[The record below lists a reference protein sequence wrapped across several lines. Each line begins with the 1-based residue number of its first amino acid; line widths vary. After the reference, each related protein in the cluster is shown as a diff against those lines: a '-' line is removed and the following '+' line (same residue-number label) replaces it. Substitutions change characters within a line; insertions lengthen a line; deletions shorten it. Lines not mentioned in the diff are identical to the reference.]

1 MVTTNLGTSMK
12 ALFVEL
18 PAFERYRESYLT
30 DDEFRSFQIMLLKNP
45 LCGDVIQHT
54 GGLRKVRFSDSKRNK
69 GKRGGTR
76 IIYYWYLEK
85 SQFLLFTIYGKNV
98 ADDLT
103 TSQREQLSKMLDM
116 IKKRS
121 NDD

>member
-1 MVTTNLGTSMK
+1 
-12 ALFVEL
+12 
-18 PAFERYRESYLT
+18 
-30 DDEFRSFQIMLLKNP
+30 MLLRSP
-45 LCGDVIQHT
+45 VCGDVIQHT

-69 GKRGGTR
+69 GKRGGIR

-85 SQFLLFTIYGKNV
+85 SHFLLFTIYGKNI

-103 TSQREQLSKMLDM
+103 TTQREQLSKMLEM
-116 IKKRS
+116 IKKRR

>member
-1 MVTTNLGTSMK
+1 
-12 ALFVEL
+12 
-18 PAFERYRESYLT
+18 
-30 DDEFRSFQIMLLKNP
+30 MLLKNP

-54 GGLRKVRFSDSKRNK
+54 GGLWKVRFSDSKRNK